1 VGQGG
6 PGGSPGVA
14 GVDNLGSI
22 GTLNNSGTI
31 DGPEFA
37 IISAGSIAPSS
48 IGPINNTGQ
57 IIGNVEIDQSKVVVT
72 GGSNKTFGSWS
83 GGTITIAGDLKF
95 AGGNTELGD
104 NILVDDGTGTVTNEG
119 VLRLAAPET
128 IFGNFEQG
136 EGGVLEFQLAGDA
149 VGQYGALDV
158 TKDATLDGELALDLI
173 NGFHLANGDRFDLMT
188 FGVDP
193 GSFAGVSLGGVACTG
208 GLSDVW
214 NCGPAG
220 FNLDFNLTAG
230 GLDVTVASIP
240 EPSTWALMATGF
252 LGLAGL
258 RLRAGRRTAPS

>member
-1 VGQGG
+1 MSRKMLATLHKGLR
-6 PGGSPGVA
+6 PLAIRKMPLA
-14 GVDNLGSI
+14 APPPRDNRFGRPL
-22 GTLNNSGTI
+22 
-31 DGPEFA
+31 EFA
-37 IISAGSIAPSS
+37 KVHWLRSPSLAISNSPAATP
-48 IGPINNTGQ
+48 
-57 IIGNVEIDQSKVVVT
+57 
-72 GGSNKTFGSWS
+72 
-83 GGTITIAGDLKF
+83 
-95 AGGNTELGD
+95 ELGD

-149 VGQYGALDV
+149 FGQYGALDV

-173 NGFHLANGDRFDLMT
+173 GGFRLANGDRFDLMT
-188 FGVDP
+188 FGIDP
-193 GSFAGVSLGGVACTG
+193 GSFTGVSLGGV
-208 GLSDVW
+208 
-214 NCGPAG
+214 G

-258 RLRAGRRTAPS
+258 WLRAGRRTAPL